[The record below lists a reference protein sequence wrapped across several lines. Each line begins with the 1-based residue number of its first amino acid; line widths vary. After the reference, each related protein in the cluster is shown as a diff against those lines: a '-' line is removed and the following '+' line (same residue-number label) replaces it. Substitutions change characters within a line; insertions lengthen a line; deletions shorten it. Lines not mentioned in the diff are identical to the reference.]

1 MNRFGSTIVAR
12 DHCPTRARTRDPRRA
27 VSPRARSNRS
37 RAPMTTT
44 TRQSLADAELT
55 GFQKA
60 LILVTVS
67 TCTML
72 YALTATVINVA
83 LPQLQGALSAT
94 PDQIAWVVTLNVV
107 ATAVVTP
114 MTGWLVAALGQRWVM
129 LGSVAG
135 FAVTSLFCATALTL
149 ESLLVWRVGQGI
161 FGAPIVPLSQAILLA
176 AYPGKD
182 RAMAQGL
189 FGMSVVIGPAIAP
202 ALGGYL
208 AQAYDWRWIFYLI
221 IPFCFAAFFL
231 ALAFVR
237 EGGRDAATHLD
248 WTGFIALS
256 VAVICLQLMVDRG
269 ERLGWLESGEFIVYA
284 CLAAL
289 AFYMFL
295 AHTMT
300 AKAPFLNPT
309 LFTDRNYT
317 LGLVLVFVYGMLNF
331 TPITLL
337 PPLLQALKGISRLA
351 DRGPARHAG
360 GRDDHRVLSRQ
371 PPGRDRP
378 PAHPRH
384 RHRVHRGERRDDGD
398 VRIQRPAVPGGD
410 GRRDPGDRQWIDVGA
425 PHRRRLLDAAA
436 EVAPRGRV
444 DLPPPAELRIEPL
457 HLDKLHGR
465 GALRQ
470 GELFGT
476 GRDPLAVQ
484 RDAPLLVRHGRLDA
498 RRHPRPHRAE
508 LRGPSPG
515 NDESDTRTL
524 SCCMRSYASRHCRC
538 CCWCVSSAISPNS
551 CEAPRSPVH
560 RPPPPGGQT

>member
-1 MNRFGSTIVAR
+1 
-12 DHCPTRARTRDPRRA
+12 
-27 VSPRARSNRS
+27 
-37 RAPMTTT
+37 MTTT
-44 TRQSLADAELT
+44 TRESLADAELS
-55 GFQKA
+55 GLQKA

-189 FGMSVVIGPAIAP
+189 FGMSVVIGPAVAP

-208 AQAYDWRWIFYLI
+208 AEAYDWRWIFYLI
-221 IPFCFAAFFL
+221 VPFCVAAFLL

-237 EGGRDAATHLD
+237 EGGRDAAVRLD
-248 WTGFIALS
+248 WTGFLTLSIAI
-256 VAVICLQLMVDRG
+256 VCLQLMVDRG
-269 ERLGWLESGEFIVYA
+269 ERLGWLESGEFVVYA

-289 AFYMFL
+289 SFYVFL
-295 AHTMT
+295 AHTAT
-300 AKAPFLNPT
+300 ATAPFLDPT

-317 LGLVLVFVYGMLNF
+317 IGLVLVFVYGMLNF

-337 PPLLQALKGISRLA
+337 PPMLQTLKGYPDSLIGVLLGMRGVGMVIGFFLASRL
-351 DRGPARHAG
+351 G
-360 GRDDHRVLSRQ
+360 GVDPRLTLAVGTVFTGVSGVMMATFEFNV
-371 PPGRDRP
+371 PPSQ
-378 PAHPRH
+378 
-384 RHRVHRGERRDDGD
+384 V
-398 VRIQRPAVPGGD
+398 
-410 GRRDPGDRQWIDVGA
+410 
-425 PHRRRLLDAAA
+425 AAA
-436 EVAPRGRV
+436 GVIQGIGSGLMWVPLTVITFAT
-444 DLPPPAELRIEPL
+444 LPPKWLPEGSSIFHLLRNFGSSIFISVSFMVVVRSAKVSYAGLVEQLTPL
-457 HLDKLHGR
+457 NETLRLSFVTGAWTLD
-465 GALRQ
+465 GASGLASLASEANRQ
-470 GELFGT
+470 AMMVGYANSFVLYA
-476 GRDPLAVQ
+476 AVCF
-484 RDAPLLVRHGRLDA
+484 ATLPLLALVRNK
-498 RRHPRPHRAE
+498 
-508 LRGPSPG
+508 RG
-515 NDESDTRTL
+515 
-524 SCCMRSYASRHCRC
+524 
-538 CCWCVSSAISPNS
+538 
-551 CEAPRSPVH
+551 
-560 RPPPPGGQT
+560 